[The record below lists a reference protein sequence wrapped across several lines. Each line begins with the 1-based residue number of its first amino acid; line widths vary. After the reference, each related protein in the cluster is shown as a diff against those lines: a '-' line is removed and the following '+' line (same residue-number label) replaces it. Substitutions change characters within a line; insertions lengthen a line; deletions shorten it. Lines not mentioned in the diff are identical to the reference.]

1 MTQPTSLVPTA
12 VARDAPFI
20 VLAAGGTGGHVFPAE
35 ALAAALEAH
44 GCRLALITDRRGQ
57 DHGGATLGGVLGR
70 LETHRLQ
77 AGGIAGRGLGE
88 RLSGLVRL
96 GLGAGQAWRLL
107 RRLRPDAVVG
117 FGGYAAFA
125 PLLAAS
131 LLDLPTLIHE
141 QNAVLGRANR
151 LLAGRV
157 RVVATALPKVRH
169 LPVGKGRHV
178 GNPVRPAT
186 LEARAAP
193 YVTPTEDGPV
203 RLLVT
208 GGSQGAR
215 ALTDL
220 VPAALAA
227 LPSGLRSRLLVAQ
240 QCRPEDLERAGAA
253 YAAAGVAAETAA
265 FFTDIPARLAAAHLV
280 VCRAGASTVAELT
293 CAGRPAVL
301 IPFPFAIDDHQTA
314 NARALDEAGAAWL
327 MPQAGLTA
335 ERLSARLVALL
346 GAPDILAAAAAS
358 AHALGR
364 PDAAGRLAALTL
376 ALADPPDIPTDHV
389 PIRTLFRET
398 AA

>member
-1 MTQPTSLVPTA
+1 MTHAMTPLLVD
-12 VARDAPFI
+12 RDAPFI

-35 ALAAALEAH
+35 ALAAALEAQ

-77 AGGIAGRGLGE
+77 AGGIAGRGLGG
-88 RLSGLVRL
+88 RLSGLARL
-96 GLGAGQAWRLL
+96 GLGIGQAWRLL

-125 PLLAAS
+125 PVLAAS
-131 LLDLPTLIHE
+131 LQDLPALIHE

-157 RVVATALPKVRH
+157 RMVATALPKVRH
-169 LPVGKGRHV
+169 LPAGKGHHV

-186 LEARAAP
+186 LEARAVSYAP
-193 YVTPTEDGPV
+193 PAPDGPV

-220 VPAALAA
+220 VPAAMAA
-227 LPSGLRSRLLVAQ
+227 LPENLRARLAVAQ
-240 QCRPEDLERAGAA
+240 QCRPEDLERARAA
-253 YAAAGVAAETAA
+253 YAAAGIAAETAT

-314 NARALDEAGAAWL
+314 NARALDESGAAWL
-327 MPQAGLTA
+327 MPQGTLTA
-335 ERLSARLVALL
+335 ESLSARLAALL
-346 GAPDILAAAAAS
+346 GAPDTLAGAAARAR
-358 AHALGR
+358 ALGR
-364 PDAAGRLAALTL
+364 PDAAARLAALTL
-376 ALADPPDIPTDHV
+376 ALADPPDIPTDHIPV
-389 PIRTLFRET
+389 RET